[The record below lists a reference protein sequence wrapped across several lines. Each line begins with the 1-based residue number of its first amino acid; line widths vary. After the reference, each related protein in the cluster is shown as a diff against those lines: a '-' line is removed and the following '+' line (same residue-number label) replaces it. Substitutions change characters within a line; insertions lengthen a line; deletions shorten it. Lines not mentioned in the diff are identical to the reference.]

1 MSATWD
7 SGCGKRAI
15 VGNRVPPHRPL
26 LHRFARLRTARDEAR
41 RRLEERDFVNAVLGH
56 AGALVVVLERDGR
69 VVRFNPAAERA
80 SGVSAAEAVGKTL
93 WELDLVPPEQLDN
106 AIRMFGDIVAGAYP
120 SELEAKWVARDGTH
134 RRHIWSNTVLLGP
147 DAEVSHVIAVGV
159 DVTAQRAAEAAL
171 RVSEAKAALAVRAS
185 EARLV
190 DAFHYAPVGMALVSL
205 EGRLISVN
213 RALCEISGHTREQL
227 EATSPAAI
235 IHAEDLARIMALRA
249 ALLSHEID
257 HYDLEVRCIHAQG
270 HTRDVALHVTLARDI
285 NDTPTNFVAQV
296 LDITERKQF
305 EAQLQHMADHDS
317 LTGLYNRRRFK
328 QELERHVLHV
338 QRYGFEGAVL
348 VLDIDN
354 FKQINDSLG
363 HQAGDQLINFVGDL
377 LRTNLRATDV
387 LARLG
392 GDEFAILLPKSDR
405 AEAKSVADKLV
416 TAVRNC
422 TPVLHGDHRRS
433 VSISV
438 GVAMFDRGHGLT
450 ADDAIVDADL
460 AMYEAKDAGRDRF
473 VLSDPNEIVAARAS
487 ARLSW
492 LERIERAIDDGGFVL
507 EAQPVLDLTNN
518 RVVQHEL
525 LIRMLDGAGDRL
537 PPASFLGIAERHGL
551 ITRIDTW
558 VAGEA
563 ISMLR
568 DAERR
573 NLPRRLEVNVSGKS
587 ITDHQFVSALT
598 HELAE
603 SGVDPSNLILQV
615 SEGTA
620 MADIQAAK
628 NFAWAVHELGCRFAI
643 DDFGAGYGSFYSL
656 KHLPFDYL
664 KIDGEFIRRC
674 LLNRTDQLVITA
686 VVGLARGLGKQT
698 IAEFVPDAA
707 TCALL
712 VRLGVDLA
720 QGVHIGMPKSIVPS
734 SACRPGAHGIELA
747 GTRRRAAARRA
758 SEDSASERDQIG
770 IG

>member
-1 MSATWD
+1 MLSLR
-7 SGCGKRAI
+7 K
-15 VGNRVPPHRPL
+15 
-26 LHRFARLRTARDEAR
+26 ARENAR
-41 RRLEERDFVNAVLGH
+41 RRLEERDFINAVIGH
-56 AGALVVVLERDGR
+56 AGALVIVLERDAH

-80 SGVSAAEAVGKTL
+80 SGVSAGAAIGRTL
-93 WELDLVPPEQLDN
+93 WELDLVPGEQLEN
-106 AIRMFGDIVAGAYP
+106 AKRLFADIVAGAYP
-120 SELEAKWVARDGTH
+120 SELESKWIARDGTH
-134 RRHIWSNTVLLGP
+134 RRHIWTNTVLLGGNG
-147 DAEVSHVIAVGV
+147 EVTHVIAVGV

-171 RVSEAKAALAVRAS
+171 RASEAKAALAERVS

-190 DAFHYAPVGMALVSL
+190 DAFHHAPVGMALVSL
-205 EGRLISVN
+205 DGRLISVN
-213 RALCEISGHTREQL
+213 RALCEISGHTSDQL
-227 EATSPAAI
+227 EAMSPAAI
-235 IHAEDLARIMALRA
+235 IHAEDMARVMALRA
-249 ALLSHEID
+249 AILRREID
-257 HYDLEVRCIHAQG
+257 HYDLEVRCIHAHG

-285 NDTPTNFVAQV
+285 NDEPTNFVAQV

-363 HQAGDQLINFVGDL
+363 HQAGDQLINFVGEL
-377 LRTNLRATDV
+377 LRDNLRATDV

-405 AEAKSVADKLV
+405 AEATAVADKLV
-416 TAVRNC
+416 LAVRNC
-422 TPVLHGDHRRS
+422 VPALHGDERRS

-460 AMYEAKDAGRDRF
+460 AMYEAKDAGRDRYVF
-473 VLSDPNEIVAARAS
+473 SDPDDIVAARAS

-507 EAQPVLDLTNN
+507 EAQPVLDLATN
-518 RVVQHEL
+518 RVTQHEL

-558 VAGEA
+558 VVAEA
-563 ISMLR
+563 IAMLR

-573 NLPRRLEVNVSGKS
+573 TIPRRLEVNVSGKS
-587 ITDHQFVSALT
+587 ISDQHFIRALT

-603 SGVDPSNLILQV
+603 AGVDPANLILQV
-615 SEGTA
+615 SESTA
-620 MADIQAAK
+620 MADIHAAK
-628 NFAWAVHELGCRFAI
+628 NFAWSVHELGCRFAI

-674 LLNRTDQLVITA
+674 LFNRTDQLVITA

-698 IAEFVPDAA
+698 IAEFVPDAP

-712 VRLGVDLA
+712 VRLGVDMA
-720 QGVHIGMPKSIVPS
+720 QGVHIGMPTSLAPS
-734 SACRPGAHGIELA
+734 STCRPGAHGIELA

-758 SEDSASERDQIG
+758 SEDATSRVESG
-770 IG
+770 G